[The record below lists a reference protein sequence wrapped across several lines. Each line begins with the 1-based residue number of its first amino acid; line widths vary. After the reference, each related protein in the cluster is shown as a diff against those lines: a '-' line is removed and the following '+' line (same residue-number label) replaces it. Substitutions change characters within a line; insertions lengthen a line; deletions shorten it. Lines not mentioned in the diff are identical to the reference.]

1 MPVKPKRLTAAIVE
15 MQSQVCRKGHG
26 DGLLL
31 DRGEEFE
38 RGVNGGPWTRHCE
51 NREEK
56 RAD

>member
-1 MPVKPKRLTAAIVE
+1 
-15 MQSQVCRKGHG
+15 
-26 DGLLL
+26 LLL